1 VRHTYFVPVHS
12 NAPPTGGTLALRTG
26 RLPSGERIGLAFTSE
41 ASLLLTLGPCQEWL
55 RFDIEAL
62 RDMLT
67 PLGVEHIRVDPRPAA
82 DGLPSMAAPALAAS
96 ASPKSPRDGES
107 PAPGPAG
114 GVRRRASSPAT
125 GGSIRQRRRRAGS
138 VQAGSDPA
146 DDTSRRRVL
155 AARGGSAAGPGRRG
169 RR

>member
-107 PAPGPAG
+107 PASGPAAG

-138 VQAGSDPA
+138 VQAG
-146 DDTSRRRVL
+146 
-155 AARGGSAAGPGRRG
+155 PGRRG